1 MKKAM
6 KKIVLLVMMT
16 GLPMI
21 SMLAQK
27 MEPFSLEISKGEK
40 IDEERIGVLVS
51 KTWTPFRQYKVTNRQ
66 ATLQGGQFFALK
78 FFAEGELRATSGGR
92 TLSGTWQREDK
103 KSLRLEIADPTR
115 SSVALRNFSG
125 IYAIYAISD
134 AQLVLVRDISETE
147 KIVYYCKGNIT
158 RSIEEAE
165 SAASED
171 KAKKKAMQAKM
182 EQEMLLEELQ
192 VEMLLRGER
201 WKRKY
206 EDFTTNQLKDMRQ
219 QLWKYGKYDKV
230 RALRS
235 ELKMEA
241 SANDIALPADLEA
254 MKYGELKK
262 LQKQI
267 QAQSAKKDKN

>member
-1 MKKAM
+1 M